1 MEIGMWERKVKTAKW
16 NGVAFNIQQ
25 TTLDNGKRLQV
36 VELPYADD
44 PYIKVMGAKA
54 KGINLEAVFV
64 GVNSLAD
71 ANAFVAKLESDP
83 IGALE
88 HPYLGEMSLVYQSVS
103 QSFSTKK
110 GLVTLALKFLK
121 QGKAVALTRVRIDE
135 KPLSELSNDLMA
147 ASKQQFMRDMAAA
160 SPDEISTLQDDFN
173 NLLSTLKSIASRSSQ
188 DSMRLTHL
196 HHEIQDGMSAVSTI
210 VNAPGNYADH
220 LSAMF
225 DNLTRVLL
233 DDKDSNASS
242 NIALNPLH
250 TASTSLRKRISVSP
264 VSAHCNIQITVAI
277 VLISEELALLS
288 TTEQPTMA
296 LFVGHSIDN
305 IARNINAIRTLIE
318 ERIEEVTQ
326 SADYESLAL
335 VESINALHESVIN
348 QGQKIAQLLQTI
360 KRIEVIKPR
369 PLLCIAQ
376 SNAQSRAEISALNS
390 IPHPLFVS
398 GLLRVPNA

>member
-36 VELPYADD
+36 VELLYVDD
-44 PYIKVMGAKA
+44 PYINVMGAKA

-88 HPYLGEMSLVYQSVS
+88 QPYLGEMSLVYQSVS

-173 NLLSTLKSIASRSSQ
+173 NLLSTLKSIASRSTQ
-188 DSMRLTHL
+188 DSLRLTPL
-196 HHEIQDGMSAVSTI
+196 HHEIQAAVNILAIIVAKLFTAPPMSCKQK
-210 VNAPGNYADH
+210 H
-220 LSAMF
+220 
-225 DNLTRVLL
+225 
-233 DDKDSNASS
+233 
-242 NIALNPLH
+242 ALNWAKL
-250 TASTSLRKRISVSP
+250 K
-264 VSAHCNIQITVAI
+264 Q
-277 VLISEELALLS
+277 
-288 TTEQPTMA
+288 
-296 LFVGHSIDN
+296 VGH
-305 IARNINAIRTLIE
+305 
-318 ERIEEVTQ
+318 
-326 SADYESLAL
+326 
-335 VESINALHESVIN
+335 
-348 QGQKIAQLLQTI
+348 
-360 KRIEVIKPR
+360 
-369 PLLCIAQ
+369 
-376 SNAQSRAEISALNS
+376 
-390 IPHPLFVS
+390 
-398 GLLRVPNA
+398 

>member
-1 MEIGMWERKVKTAKW
+1 MWERKVKTAKW

-44 PYIKVMGAKA
+44 PYINVMGAKA

-173 NLLSTLKSIASRSSQ
+173 NLLSTLKSIASRSTQ
-188 DSMRLTHL
+188 DSLRLTPL
-196 HHEIQDGMSAVSTI
+196 HHEIQAAVNILAIIVAKLFTAPPMSCKQK
-210 VNAPGNYADH
+210 H
-220 LSAMF
+220 
-225 DNLTRVLL
+225 
-233 DDKDSNASS
+233 
-242 NIALNPLH
+242 ALNWAKL
-250 TASTSLRKRISVSP
+250 K
-264 VSAHCNIQITVAI
+264 Q
-277 VLISEELALLS
+277 
-288 TTEQPTMA
+288 
-296 LFVGHSIDN
+296 VGH
-305 IARNINAIRTLIE
+305 
-318 ERIEEVTQ
+318 
-326 SADYESLAL
+326 
-335 VESINALHESVIN
+335 
-348 QGQKIAQLLQTI
+348 
-360 KRIEVIKPR
+360 
-369 PLLCIAQ
+369 
-376 SNAQSRAEISALNS
+376 
-390 IPHPLFVS
+390 
-398 GLLRVPNA
+398 

>member
-1 MEIGMWERKVKTAKW
+1 MWERKVKTAKW

-44 PYIKVMGAKA
+44 PYINVMGAKA

-64 GVNSLAD
+64 GVNSLVD
-71 ANAFVAKLESDP
+71 ASGFVAKLESDP
-83 IGALE
+83 IGTLE

-121 QGKAVALTRVRIDE
+121 QGKAVVLTRARIDE
-135 KPLSELSNDLMA
+135 KPISELSNDVRA
-147 ASKQQFMRDMAAA
+147 ASKQQFMRDMAVA
-160 SPDEISTLQDDFN
+160 SPDGISTLQDDFN
-173 NLLSTLKSIASRSSQ
+173 HLLSTLKSIASRSTQ
-188 DSMRLTHL
+188 DSMRLTRL
-196 HHEIQDGMSAVSTI
+196 HHEIQDAMSAVSTI

-225 DNLTRVLL
+225 DNLKRVLL
-233 DDKDSNASS
+233 DDKDNNASS
-242 NIALNPLH
+242 NVALNPLH
-250 TASTSLRKRISVSP
+250 TAAHSLRKRISVSP
-264 VSAHCNIQITVAI
+264 VSVHCNIQITVAI
-277 VLISEELALLS
+277 VLLSEELVLLS

-296 LFVGHSIDN
+296 MFIGHSIDN
-305 IARNINAIRTLIE
+305 IALNINAISALIE
-318 ERIEEVTQ
+318 ERIQEVTQ

-335 VESINALHESVIN
+335 VESMNALHESVIN
-348 QGQKIAQLLQTI
+348 QGQKIARLLQTI
-360 KRIEVIKPR
+360 KRIEVIKPW

-376 SNAQSRAEISALNS
+376 SNEQSIADISALNS

-398 GLLRVPNA
+398 GLLRVPNE

>member
-36 VELPYADD
+36 VELPYTDV
-44 PYIKVMGAKA
+44 PHIKVMGAKA

-88 HPYLGEMSLVYQSVS
+88 HPYLGEMSLVYQSCS

-147 ASKQQFMRDMAAA
+147 ASKQQFMRDIAAA

-173 NLLSTLKSIASRSSQ
+173 NLLSTLKSIASRSTQ
-188 DSMRLTHL
+188 DSLRLTRL
-196 HHEIQDGMSAVSTI
+196 HHEIQDGISAVNTI
-210 VNAPGNYADH
+210 VNAPGNFADH

-225 DNLTRVLL
+225 DNLRRVLL
-233 DDKDSNASS
+233 DDKDDNSSS
-242 NIALNPLH
+242 NVALNPLH
-250 TASTSLRKRISVSP
+250 TAAHSLRKRISARP

-277 VLISEELALLS
+277 VLLSEELALLS

-348 QGQKIAQLLQTI
+348 QGQKIARLMLSI
-360 KRIEVIKPR
+360 KRIEVNKNR

-376 SNAQSRAEISALNS
+376 SNEQSRAEISALNS

>member
-1 MEIGMWERKVKTAKW
+1 
-16 NGVAFNIQQ
+16 
-25 TTLDNGKRLQV
+25 
-36 VELPYADD
+36 
-44 PYIKVMGAKA
+44 
-54 KGINLEAVFV
+54 
-64 GVNSLAD
+64 
-71 ANAFVAKLESDP
+71 
-83 IGALE
+83 
-88 HPYLGEMSLVYQSVS
+88 MSLVYQSVS

-135 KPLSELSNDLMA
+135 KPLSELSNDVIA

-173 NLLSTLKSIASRSSQ
+173 NLLSTLKSIASISTQ
-188 DSMRLTHL
+188 DSLRLTRL
-196 HHEIQDGMSAVSTI
+196 HHEIQDGISAVNTI

-250 TASTSLRKRISVSP
+250 TASTSLRKRISTQP

-277 VLISEELALLS
+277 VLLSEELTLLS

-296 LFVGHSIDN
+296 LFIGQSIDT
-305 IARNINAIRTLIE
+305 IALNINAISALIE
-318 ERIEEVTQ
+318 ARIQEVTQ

-348 QGQKIAQLLQTI
+348 QGQKIASLMLSI

-376 SNAQSRAEISALNS
+376 SSEQSRAEISALNS